1 MFSQYFPP
9 CWNISIGWEKPH
21 WCIYA
26 PQCNYIDS
34 CKIEDTARK
43 KWNWITLKKTI
54 CCLHSN
60 VDSLKF
66 SRNFDFLHEMNSLF
80 YLPGVLRIISLEA
93 IYGFVAPD
101 PWCRFPITKPVSF
114 ARAFNPICVY
124 ACVIHTVYMHIHAPF
139 FLTIPHFDWG
149 SGGNTFGP
157 TKIHRLARKIE
168 SWSFLLHFHKGGPLR
183 ASETTWKSQ
192 IFRPLVGVVLGI
204 WKL

>member
-1 MFSQYFPP
+1 MSSSSSSVKSSSTSFKIVLNLSTGINPSPSLSNNLGRNYWFFGINPIK
-9 CWNISIGWEKPH
+9 CGGGGSIGPTCH
-21 WCIYA
+21 
-26 PQCNYIDS
+26 
-34 CKIEDTARK
+34 
-43 KWNWITLKKTI
+43 
-54 CCLHSN
+54 
-60 VDSLKF
+60 V
-66 SRNFDFLHEMNSLF
+66 
-80 YLPGVLRIISLEA
+80 
-93 IYGFVAPD
+93 
-101 PWCRFPITKPVSF
+101 FPYTHV
-114 ARAFNPICVY
+114 C
-124 ACVIHTVYMHIHAPF
+124 MHIHAPIF